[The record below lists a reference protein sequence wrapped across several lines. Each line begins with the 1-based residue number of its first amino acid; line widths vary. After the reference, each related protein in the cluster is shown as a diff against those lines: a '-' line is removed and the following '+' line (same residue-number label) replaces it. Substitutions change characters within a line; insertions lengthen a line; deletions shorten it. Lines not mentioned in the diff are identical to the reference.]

1 MANKANISKKDERLL
16 HTKCGNR
23 CAMCRILLVDPDNS
37 TAACIGENAHIYG
50 EKPEAARYDPNQD
63 EKFVNSEG
71 NLIFLCCNCHKKI
84 DTDVSSYPPDLLFDL
99 KSKHEQWVEQRLE
112 EQSVA
117 FSFAELEV
125 LAKYLISN
133 DSSGILPPSY
143 SLLKIDEKIKKNDL
157 QGMQKYITMGLSSN
171 STIEDYLNRHPDP
184 SFSVQLTNIMAKKYQ
199 ELKSQDLDSCE
210 IFSELWNFASGNHT
224 DFIYHAAGLGILA
237 YFFEQ
242 CEVFEK

>member
-1 MANKANISKKDERLL
+1 M
-16 HTKCGNR
+16 
-23 CAMCRILLVDPDNS
+23 P
-37 TAACIGENAHIYG
+37 
-50 EKPEAARYDPNQD
+50 Q
-63 EKFVNSEG
+63 
-71 NLIFLCCNCHKKI
+71 KI

-224 DFIYHAAGLGILA
+224 DFIYQAAGLGILA